1 MQSSW
6 AHRSWPCPQDEL
18 PVKKRIVG
26 DSIKCSRL
34 PNTLSLN
41 TKDLNDGA
49 KLLKMSANIL
59 ICAALDRRCQV

>member
-6 AHRSWPCPQDEL
+6 AHRSWPCQLDES
-18 PVKKRIVG
+18 PVKKRLVG
-26 DSIKCSRL
+26 DAIKCCQL
-34 PNTLSLN
+34 PNTLSHDN
-41 TKDLNDGA
+41 KDLNDGA